1 MLFWLLLPLPLWLLL
16 QGRTVT
22 VTAQTIRWCSA
33 RGVLGKCCAVIFHDR
48 SAEPGAV
55 SFRGF
60 PAIKRSKIGKC
71 KNIVAVAHCFA
82 PAILGPCPCMVSSP
96 DTLLRVCPCLF

>member
-33 RGVLGKCCAVIFHDR
+33 RGVLGKCCAV
-48 SAEPGAV
+48 
-55 SFRGF
+55 
-60 PAIKRSKIGKC
+60 
-71 KNIVAVAHCFA
+71 
-82 PAILGPCPCMVSSP
+82 
-96 DTLLRVCPCLF
+96 